1 MSLYIKIELF
11 SRYPRLVLSSP
22 SLPIALV
29 NAKYKFCWKSFQT
42 KRFYLDSALSIFS
55 DVELVSD

>member
-29 NAKYKFCWKSFQT
+29 NAKYNFI
-42 KRFYLDSALSIFS
+42 LLEIFS
-55 DVELVSD
+55 DKTILP